1 MDKINFI
8 IYSIIIAIFTI
19 IIIILHALT
28 LSNNTLWERQ
38 LQNERFINLILSS
51 KFDTRIGLQQG
62 IDYIDGQ
69 SVVNEKIDR
78 ENVIDIIKKTWR
90 KDWKIGVAIGDC
102 ESKLKS
108 NARHINTNGTVDVSI
123 FQINSIHKLDVTDIV
138 ANASFAYILYR
149 EQGTNPWKSSKKC
162 WENK

>member
-19 IIIILHALT
+19 IIIILQVIT

-78 ENVIDIIKKTWR
+78 ENVIDIIKNLEER
-90 KDWKIGVAIGDC
+90 
-102 ESKLKS
+102 L
-108 NARHINTNGTVDVSI
+108 
-123 FQINSIHKLDVTDIV
+123 
-138 ANASFAYILYR
+138 
-149 EQGTNPWKSSKKC
+149 
-162 WENK
+162 ENWSCYW